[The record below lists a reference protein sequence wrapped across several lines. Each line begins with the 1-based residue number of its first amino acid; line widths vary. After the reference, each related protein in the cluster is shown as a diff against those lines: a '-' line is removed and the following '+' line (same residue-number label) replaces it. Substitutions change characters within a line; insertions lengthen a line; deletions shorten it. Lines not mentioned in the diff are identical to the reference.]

1 MINRIGKITL
11 YVNNQE
17 DAKLFWTEK
26 LNFVVTYEKE
36 MGPNMKWVEVAPSK
50 NEFTTF
56 VLYDKNLMM
65 KQNKEINVSH
75 PSIILSTRDIN
86 GTYEQMANNEVEVG
100 ELMEMP
106 YGRMFSF
113 KDQDGND
120 YLVREDK

>member
-1 MINRIGKITL
+1 
-11 YVNNQE
+11 
-17 DAKLFWTEK
+17 
-26 LNFVVTYEKE
+26 
-36 MGPNMKWVEVAPSK
+36 
-50 NEFTTF
+50 
-56 VLYDKNLMM
+56 
-65 KQNKEINVSH
+65 
-75 PSIILSTRDIN
+75 STRDIN